1 MAVAAGPYG
10 SGAAVELGLD
20 RSPVLSYVRS
30 RGLYAG
36 VELVAQ
42 VFITRTE
49 ENEKMY
55 NWPYVP
61 SPHPRERERE
71 RETDEKD
78 WNYRG
83 VKPGDILT
91 GKVKIPSLSAGL
103 HKALQDAETGV
114 AQRMRGNELEFE
126 EPCPDIG
133 DLELEEGEVLRLP
146 PTPGQTIEE
155 ERLEEQRR
163 KEEEKRIK

>member
-1 MAVAAGPYG
+1 MRSWVSLPYLPTLTKCTDAFLSPVIRTEEALASFSTHKVTLGSEFAVAAGPYG
-10 SGAAVELGLD
+10 SGAAVELGID

-61 SPHPRERERE
+61 LI
-71 RETDEKD
+71 
-78 WNYRG
+78 
-83 VKPGDILT
+83 DISRT
-91 GKVKIPSLSAGL
+91 R
-103 HKALQDAETGV
+103 D
-114 AQRMRGNELEFE
+114 
-126 EPCPDIG
+126 
-133 DLELEEGEVLRLP
+133 
-146 PTPGQTIEE
+146 
-155 ERLEEQRR
+155 
-163 KEEEKRIK
+163 